1 MERIHD
7 ALTNHLED
15 DRARRAVEE
24 ATRVTP
30 FDEEFPADDIEPVEQ
45 SNATETVTAP
55 VKLEQVPDP
64 ITDLLETREEPLV
77 AGVNRPEHVSIGAVA
92 TEEVGDL
99 TPDPERFYDVAY
111 IPRLERLIEDIVK
124 NEGPLPVTLLS
135 RRVAQKHGW
144 QRTGRRIVEQVRAP
158 WRASMSTMRTASI
171 LPGARAVTQ
180 TVYRSKLTWI
190 AASAK
195 SRALKLRG
203 FMTPMHRRSNEAT
216 TPLATYHGWQACNV

>member
-1 MERIHD
+1 M
-7 ALTNHLED
+7 
-15 DRARRAVEE
+15 
-24 ATRVTP
+24 
-30 FDEEFPADDIEPVEQ
+30 
-45 SNATETVTAP
+45 TAP
-55 VKLEQVPDP
+55 VKEEQVPDP

-144 QRTGRRIVEQVRAP
+144 QRTGRRIVEQVRAALARIDVHNADGIDFAWSKGSHSNRVP
-158 WRASMSTMRTASI
+158 FQADLDRSI
-171 LPGARAVTQ
+171 RE
-180 TVYRSKLTWI
+180 I
-190 AASAK
+190 
-195 SRALKLRG
+195 SRAEIAWLYDANAPTLE
-203 FMTPMHRRSNEAT
+203 RSDDPARDLSRLAGMQRLTADSRSYLEACLEWRKEST
-216 TPLATYHGWQACNV
+216 SKPVADAPQENRDCDP